1 MLPSRFRPI
10 KKAQPMTKAIY
21 ARVSSNKQD
30 IESQEP
36 DLKAW
41 EKSQTHPVKWF
52 TETVSG
58 KAAKRPVWEQVQ
70 DLIRRRKITEL
81 VVWRLDRL
89 GRSASELTKL
99 FDELVANNINLV
111 SIKDGLDLSTPAG
124 RLMANV
130 LASVAQFETEI
141 RAERIHAGIAA
152 AKARGKKWG
161 GRKKGSGKVTITI
174 ARTIFKMKE
183 EGVTVT
189 EIARLFKLNRTTVY
203 RALREVA

>member
-1 MLPSRFRPI
+1 
-10 KKAQPMTKAIY
+10 MTKAIY
-21 ARVSSNKQD
+21 ARVSTINQNTA
-30 IESQEP
+30 SQEP

-41 EKSQTHPVKWF
+41 EKSQTEKVKWF
-52 TETVSG
+52 TETISG
-58 KAAKRPVWEQVQ
+58 RAASRPVWDEVQ
-70 DLIRRRKITEL
+70 DLIRCRKITEL

-89 GRSASELTKL
+89 GRSASQLTQL

-161 GRKKGSGKVTITI
+161 GSKKGSGKVTITI
-174 ARTIFKMKE
+174 AKAIVRMRE

-189 EIARLFKLNRTTVY
+189 EIAKLLKLHKQTVY
-203 RALREVA
+203 NALRIVAE